1 MPIYE
6 YRCASCDHQ
15 FEKLVR
21 GDARPTCPRCAGA
34 ALHRLVSGFAVAAGA
49 QAVTRMSAASPG
61 PAPAAGG
68 SCGDPRGPGA
78 CALDD

>member
-6 YRCASCDHQ
+6 YRCTSCQHR

-21 GDARPTCPRCAGA
+21 GEAQPSCPRCDSA

-49 QAVTRMSAASPG
+49 QAVTRMSASAPG
-61 PAPAAGG
+61 PAPSPCGT
-68 SCGDPRGPGA
+68 CGDARGPGA

>member
-6 YRCASCDHQ
+6 YRCASCDHR

-21 GDARPTCPRCAGA
+21 GDARPTCPRCSGA
-34 ALHRLVSGFAVAAGA
+34 ALQRLVSGFAVAAGA

-61 PAPAAGG
+61 PTPSPCGA
-68 SCGDPRGPGA
+68 CGDPRGPGA
-78 CALDD
+78 CSLDD